1 MGWPLQLNWPSLDDA
16 NYGSARLLSAASAS
30 DYFARGSIFRDDDEL
45 NWAAPDFTAGKRVYQ
60 LSGSVPLNGRSK
72 QEITELTATYD
83 VFLYDLPSPVY
94 LDGVDRVAERKALRV
109 NWRRF
114 NFSPE
119 VLSACDEITKGT
131 SWKDTVAVHVR
142 RGDILNMLTSGP
154 LEHLQRDGIIQ
165 IFQRYIA
172 FDTVVGQV
180 RKHIGEFGS
189 LTVCSEE
196 TAIAGRLSR
205 TFPDITVA
213 GSNGKFADDSNKAAL
228 LDLLLLTRSR
238 AIICPPISYYSF
250 CASEVSLAKRL
261 PSILDLRNLV
271 SELISI
277 LDASSAEDR
286 NSRKAIVYGQA
297 YRNIA
302 PDQDHDYREHLRSLG
317 HASDGRMMEML
328 ELI

>member
-1 MGWPLQLNWPSLDDA
+1 MGWPIQLNWPSLVDA
-16 NYGSARLLSAASAS
+16 NYGSDQLLSAASVS
-30 DYFARGSIFRDDDEL
+30 DYFESGGIFRDDDEL
-45 NWAAPDFTAGKRVYQ
+45 TWAAPDFTTGKRVYQ

-72 QEITELTATYD
+72 EEITELTATYD
-83 VFLYDLPSPVY
+83 VFLYDMPSPVY
-94 LDGVDRVAERKALRV
+94 LNDADRAAERKALRI

-131 SWKDTVAVHVR
+131 SWKDTAAVHVR

-180 RKHIGEFGS
+180 QKHIGEFGS

-196 TAIAGRLSR
+196 PAIAGRLSR
-205 TFPDITVA
+205 MFPGIAVA
-213 GSNGKFADDSNKAAL
+213 GSNGKFAHDSNKAAL

-250 CASEVSLAKRL
+250 CASEVSLAKRM
-261 PSILDLRNLV
+261 PSVVDVRNLV

-277 LDASSAEDR
+277 LDASFAADS

-297 YRNIA
+297 YKNAA
-302 PDQDHDYREHLRSLG
+302 PDQDYEYREHLHLLG
-317 HASDGRMMEML
+317 HASDSRMMEML
-328 ELI
+328 KRT